1 MCSPCTAR
9 GWSWWSPWRRSR
21 PRWPMPS
28 SCSPRAVGNGTR
40 WVRPGEGLSLG
51 GSRLAGP
58 DPLCLCQGRE
68 GMTCYYLTHG
78 WAGLIVVVENRHPKS
93 YLHVQCDCTDSFN
106 VVSTRGS
113 LRTQDSVPPLH
124 RWAPLSPWPSCTP
137 TQWSSPAPSPRQV
150 LVILSQLEG
159 NAGFSITHRLA
170 HRKAAQPFLGDWT
183 ACKGTHSPPL
193 TPEVAGL
200 HGPRPL

>member
-1 MCSPCTAR
+1 MVLGRRQEAAAHSPPTHTCTA
-9 GWSWWSPWRRSR
+9 
-21 PRWPMPS
+21 
-28 SCSPRAVGNGTR
+28 CA
-40 WVRPGEGLSLG
+40 
-51 GSRLAGP
+51 
-58 DPLCLCQGRE
+58 QGRE

-93 YLHVQCDCTDSFN
+93 YLHVQCDCSDSFN

-124 RWAPLSPWPSCTP
+124 RCAPPRPAPGSRWPRRP
-137 TQWSSPAPSPRQV
+137 SPAPSPRQV

-170 HRKAAQPFLGDWT
+170 HRKAAQAFLSDWT
-183 ACKGTHSPPL
+183 ASKGSHSPPL